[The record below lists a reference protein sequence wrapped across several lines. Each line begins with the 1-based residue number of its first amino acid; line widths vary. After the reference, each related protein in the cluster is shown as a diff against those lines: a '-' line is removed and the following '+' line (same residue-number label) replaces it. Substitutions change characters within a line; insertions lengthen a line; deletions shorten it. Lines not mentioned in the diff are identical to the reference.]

1 MGGAGGSTRCA
12 TGHPLAI
19 ELGHALPPSH
29 GRGALCST
37 PPSGVRTLC
46 AAPPGG
52 GCALRPARPASLIY
66 CISLRWRRGGL
77 RGRRGAGRA
86 ATGGAL
92 ANLLAYAA
100 RPHGVCALPSA
111 AVLPAVPPTPRPPA
125 ASCISFFSLAGSLP
139 RVLAAPRK
147 NASAAD
153 GLPSPPPRARNP
165 GCATPR
171 CAGRAPPPRIPASA
185 GAWWLR
191 RVVWT
196 LRRLRRR
203 RHFQS
208 GLPSRQLSRR
218 EEACFVAA
226 PMPLPV
232 MTGATL
238 PCPYRR
244 QTPPPVRER
253 KRGGGG
259 GAHHRGRLTWR
270 TRRLARKA
278 HPVGRLVGR
287 RTTGARPPGWVTAPP
302 PLAPPPH
309 RARVLA
315 QRLQPTR
322 RAMTRH
328 RSAFTGSRS
337 AADGS
342 APAPRGWDRAAR
354 GPDWTFSHAAS
365 RQGETEGNRMVS
377 SRA

>member
-259 GAHHRGRLTWR
+259 WRASSGAADMAHTPPRTQGPPRRPPRGTAHYWCTP
-270 TRRLARKA
+270 TR
-278 HPVGRLVGR
+278 VGHSTSPSRPPPAP
-287 RTTGARPPGWVTAPP
+287 GARPCPAAPAHQARHDAPP
-302 PLAPPPH
+302 LRLH
-309 RARVLA
+309 RVA
-315 QRLQPTR
+315 QRSRWFCAGTTR
-322 RAMTRH
+322 MGPRCPGARLDFFA
-328 RSAFTGSRS
+328 RSIEAGG
-337 AADGS
+337 D
-342 APAPRGWDRAAR
+342 RG
-354 GPDWTFSHAAS
+354 
-365 RQGETEGNRMVS
+365 E
-377 SRA
+377 